1 MSYTIIKQTKA
12 ATRGS
17 DEYTY
22 YKVAATSERN
32 VIFKLP
38 KDSSQ
43 STIDAEMDILLAR
56 EAEEKIKE
64 DKIKAAVE
72 KAEAEALLPDEAKE

>member
-1 MSYTIIKQTKA
+1 MFNEFI
-12 ATRGS
+12 
-17 DEYTY
+17 
-22 YKVAATSERN
+22 